1 MRCVNSE
8 GLDRYL
14 SEVDLIE
21 KENERYEL
29 EFLEAISDLKEYAMK
44 LDKLELLKDIIK
56 EEFNLWKQIKEELQ
70 NERD

>member
-1 MRCVNSE
+1 MRCANSE

-21 KENERYEL
+21 KENEKYEL
-29 EFLEAISDLKEYAMK
+29 EFLEVISDLKKYAMK

-56 EEFNLWKQIKEELQ
+56 EEFNL
-70 NERD
+70 

>member
-1 MRCVNSE
+1 MRCANSE

-21 KENERYEL
+21 KENERYEI
-29 EFLEAISDLKEYAMK
+29 EFLEAISDLKKYAMK

-56 EEFNLWKQIKEELQ
+56 GEFNL
-70 NERD
+70 